1 MEIKENERLS
11 LLYATFIKSGVSP
24 VKPAIDN
31 SVIERKCGQTLAR
44 VRVSR
49 T

>member
-1 MEIKENERLS
+1 LRAEIIRLHHDV
-11 LLYATFIKSGVSP
+11 LAVGHGGRWKTVELVT
-24 VKPAIDN
+24 
-31 SVIERKCGQTLAR
+31 VIERKCGQTLAR